1 MRDRYETSNG
11 SLQKSLS
18 APTQNLQYQVSPV
31 QMMDQ
36 MMDHHPSP
44 SQHFNQSYAP
54 HGMGGSVLNYFSLF
68 NVQGLQQKNRPSTV
82 PFLKDIL
89 LDKKQVFIALTE
101 T

>member
-1 MRDRYETSNG
+1 MKLAMALSRNHFLPHSESSVPGVSSTNDGSNDG
-11 SLQKSLS
+11 SSS
-18 APTQNLQYQVSPV
+18 FSEPA
-31 QMMDQ
+31 
-36 MMDHHPSP
+36 
-44 SQHFNQSYAP
+44 FQSELCSSRN
-54 HGMGGSVLNYFSLF
+54 GGSVLNYFSLF